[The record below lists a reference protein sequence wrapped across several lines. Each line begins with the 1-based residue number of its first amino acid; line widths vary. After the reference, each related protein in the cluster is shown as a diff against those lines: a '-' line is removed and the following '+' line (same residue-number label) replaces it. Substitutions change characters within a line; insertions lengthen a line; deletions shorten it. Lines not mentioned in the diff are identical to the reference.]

1 MGSVFVM
8 VRTLIVQKGKKM
20 DDIVRS
26 LNYTL
31 DCSSQRLKWY
41 MDTGNERY
49 LTDCEMYLR
58 VANIYMTEINK
69 GKKHEDCCNI

>member
-8 VRTLIVQKGKKM
+8 VRTLMMQKGKKM
-20 DDIVRS
+20 EDIIRS

-41 MDTGNERY
+41 MDTGNEKY

-58 VANIYMTEINK
+58 VANIYMTEITK
-69 GKKHEDCCNI
+69 RK

>member
-1 MGSVFVM
+1 MM
-8 VRTLIVQKGKKM
+8 QKGKKM
-20 DDIVRS
+20 EDIIRS

-41 MDTGNERY
+41 MDTGNEKY

-58 VANIYMTEINK
+58 VANIYMTEITK
-69 GKKHEDCCNI
+69 RK

>member
-1 MGSVFVM
+1 ME
-8 VRTLIVQKGKKM
+8 
-20 DDIVRS
+20 DIIRS

-41 MDTGNERY
+41 MDTGNDKY

-58 VANIYMTEINK
+58 VANIYVTEINK
-69 GKKHEDCCNI
+69 GKKNESN

>member
-1 MGSVFVM
+1 ME
-8 VRTLIVQKGKKM
+8 
-20 DDIVRS
+20 DIIRS

-31 DCSSQRLKWY
+31 DCSNQRLKWY
-41 MDTGNERY
+41 MDTGNEKY

-69 GKKHEDCCNI
+69 GKNESN

>member
-8 VRTLIVQKGKKM
+8 VRALMMQKGKKM

-41 MDTGNERY
+41 MDTGNEKY

-69 GKKHEDCCNI
+69 GKKDESN

>member
-1 MGSVFVM
+1 
-8 VRTLIVQKGKKM
+8 M
-20 DDIVRS
+20 DNIINS

-31 DCSSQRLKWY
+31 DCSSQRLRWY
-41 MDTGNERY
+41 IETGDDKY

-69 GKKHEDCCNI
+69 GKKHEVG